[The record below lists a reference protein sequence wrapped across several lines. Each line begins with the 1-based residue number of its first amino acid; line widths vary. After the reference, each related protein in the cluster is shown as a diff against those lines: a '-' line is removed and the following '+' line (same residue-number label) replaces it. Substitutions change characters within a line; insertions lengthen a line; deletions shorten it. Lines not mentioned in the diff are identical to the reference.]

1 MDNRETRLNVREA
14 MNNRGTSAVEFTLVL
29 PIAALLIVAA
39 LGISLTGV
47 RGIVA
52 QLAAVRAARVAT
64 VFQDDLIDAELYAA
78 LPPTVFRGGLA
89 EITGER
95 LISNELPGT
104 LELIAAPSGALDFE
118 GLRMSLLRRDAR
130 ITPALPRALP
140 NSVLRGG
147 DTPSPYCRD
156 DGGYSVCGYE
166 E

>member
-1 MDNRETRLNVREA
+1 
-14 MNNRGTSAVEFTLVL
+14 MNINNSKGASAVEFTLVL
-29 PIAALLIVAA
+29 PIAVLLIAAA

-52 QLAAVRAARVAT
+52 QLAAVRAARVAS

-78 LPPTVFRGGLA
+78 LPPVGFRGGFA
-89 EITGER
+89 EISGER
-95 LISNELPGT
+95 LITNELPGT
-104 LELIAAPSGALDFE
+104 LEVIAVPSGVLDFE
-118 GLRMSLLRRDAR
+118 GLRMSLHRRDAR
-130 ITPALPRALP
+130 ITPVLPRGLNEGA
-140 NSVLRGG
+140 LRGG

>member
-1 MDNRETRLNVREA
+1 
-14 MNNRGTSAVEFTLVL
+14 MNNSKGTSAVEFTLVL
-29 PIAALLIVAA
+29 PIAVLLIVAA

-47 RGIVA
+47 RGIVT
-52 QLAAVRAARVAT
+52 QLAAVRAARVAS

-78 LPPTVFRGGLA
+78 LPPVGFRGGLA

-104 LELIAAPSGALDFE
+104 LELIALPSGALDLE
-118 GLRMSLLRRDAR
+118 RLRMSLLRRDAQV
-130 ITPALPRALP
+130 TPALPRGL
-140 NSVLRGG
+140 NEGVLRGG

-156 DGGYSVCGYE
+156 EGGYSVCGYE